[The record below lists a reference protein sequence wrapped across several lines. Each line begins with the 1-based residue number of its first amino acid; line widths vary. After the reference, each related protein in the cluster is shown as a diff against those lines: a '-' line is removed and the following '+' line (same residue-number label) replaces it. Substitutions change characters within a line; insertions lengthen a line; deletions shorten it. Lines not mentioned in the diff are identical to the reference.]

1 MKKIVS
7 GLIAIIALFV
17 LSACNRSITTEDL
30 KAHDW
35 ITESKNSDPNIIIS
49 FTDHI
54 VTFKADTS
62 YMASTATNEWGKMG
76 EDLGKSIVDNMNFK
90 YEYKL
95 QKNRITWID
104 DEKNDNDAT
113 YTIEK
118 DDDNLILTPSDDNKD
133 AEELIL
139 KPYKKSKSSLSIAK
153 SSTTESSIDSTK
165 ESSTTSSS
173 SMSNNF
179 STSESLN
186 KNNID
191 ANPGYTDSVAQQQA
205 EQSQVEQQ
213 IAQQKQVREVQESA
227 EQAAAEQAASQSQA
241 KAASASQK
249 AATPSSTTGGETTTV
264 QAGEGLQQVANR
276 TGIPVETLSELN
288 GRTLLPNGAFS
299 PAINAGDML
308 RIQ

>member
-113 YTIEK
+113 YT
-118 DDDNLILTPSDDNKD
+118 
-133 AEELIL
+133 
-139 KPYKKSKSSLSIAK
+139 
-153 SSTTESSIDSTK
+153 TESSIDSTK

-241 KAASASQK
+241 AAASASQT